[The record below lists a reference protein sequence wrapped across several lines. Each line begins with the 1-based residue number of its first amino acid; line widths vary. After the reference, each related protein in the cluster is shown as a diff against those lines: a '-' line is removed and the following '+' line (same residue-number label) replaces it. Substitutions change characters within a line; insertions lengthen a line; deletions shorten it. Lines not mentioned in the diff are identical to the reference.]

1 MVAMNFR
8 MIDKGHDLKIL
19 WQVVVYILIEKFQM
33 LYFVNVYFFYKL
45 SSLKIGSVWALYL
58 LQVIALIAFFNF
70 VNPIKLVTP
79 S

>member
-8 MIDKGHDLKIL
+8 MIDKGHGLKTL

-33 LYFVNVYFFYKL
+33 VYFVNVFSKF

-58 LQVIALIAFFNF
+58 LRVIALIAF
-70 VNPIKLVTP
+70 
-79 S
+79 